1 MAGESLTSNARRAL
15 PIRNRFTKP
24 SKEKPFS
31 VGIASSPSGNPQ
43 RAGRPK
49 RVRCG
54 QHPCDWAVRDL
65 QAEDRGVA
73 QTLTLI
79 GLAPRIG
86 GDGQTLTSESER
98 APAILTKQGFR
109 MAWVGRL
116 SVRPGGRQA
125 ARQQNKRCLFRETNP
140 GWPSPKDGRQYLWEG
155 VPVSA

>member
-43 RAGRPK
+43 RAGRLK

-86 GDGQTLTSESER
+86 GDGQTLTSESESAGNTNQTRIPDGMGRAIERPTQR
-98 APAILTKQGFR
+98 AP
-109 MAWVGRL
+109 
-116 SVRPGGRQA
+116 SS
-125 ARQQNKRCLFRETNP
+125 
-140 GWPSPKDGRQYLWEG
+140 SPTE
-155 VPVSA
+155 